1 MKKLFIVLLYCTGAT
16 QLLAQ
21 DTADSIQQQAD
32 TVKEKTTL
40 TVAALYGTGIDYYGQ
55 TTEQPLSFLALNATV
70 RIPAGVYLSATGF
83 HLFSDSL
90 LLSASS
96 LTAGYGFNI
105 TPKLSGDI
113 SYTHAFYPAA
123 SPFLQASSPNLASAE
138 LGYDHFLKTA
148 LGADIAFGEQLDYFT
163 TLSNSKAFDWN
174 LSGGRAILSF
184 TPELAV
190 TAGTQQYY
198 ETYLIEKE
206 NPGKGRGN
214 VNGKGNANGNGN
226 GNTQPPGQMTT
237 TTIDYQKYGL
247 LSYNLKLPV
256 SYNRASYLVE
266 AAFKLSL
273 LGNNAV
279 NKGTVNSFFTLS
291 AYYQF

>member
-1 MKKLFIVLLYCTGAT
+1 MKKLFIILLYCAGAT

-21 DTADSIQQQAD
+21 DTADSVQQQAD
-32 TVKEKTTL
+32 TVKEKTTV

-55 TTEQPLSFLALNATV
+55 TTEQPLPYLALNATV

-90 LLSASS
+90 LLSAAS
-96 LTAGYGFNI
+96 LTLGYGFNI

-138 LGYDHFLKTA
+138 LGYEYFLKTA
-148 LGADIAFGEQLDYFT
+148 LGVDLAFGEQPDYFT
-163 TLSNSKAFDWN
+163 TLSNSKSFDWN
-174 LSGGRAILSF
+174 LSGGSAILSF
-184 TPELAV
+184 TPELAL

-214 VNGKGNANGNGN
+214 GNGKGN
-226 GNTQPPGQMTT
+226 GNTPQPPGQVTA
-237 TTIDYQKYGL
+237 TTIDYKKYGL
-247 LSYNLKLPV
+247 LSYNLKLPM
-256 SYNRASYLVE
+256 SYNRASYLIE
-266 AAFKLSL
+266 AALKLSL

>member
-1 MKKLFIVLLYCTGAT
+1 MF
-16 QLLAQ
+16 AQ
-21 DTADSIQQQAD
+21 DSSDVQQAD

-55 TTEQPLSFLALNATV
+55 TTEQHLPYLALNATV
-70 RIPAGVYLSATGF
+70 RIPAGLYLSATGF

-90 LLSASS
+90 FLSASALS
-96 LTAGYGFNI
+96 LGYGFRI
-105 TPKLSGDI
+105 SPRLTGDI
-113 SYTHAFYPAA
+113 SFTHTFFPSK
-123 SPFLQASSPNLASAE
+123 SPFLQASSPNMASAS
-138 LGYDHFLKTA
+138 LGYEYFLKTA
-148 LGADIAFGEQLDYFT
+148 LDADLAFGEQTDYFT
-163 TLSNSKAFDWN
+163 TLSNSKSFDFN
-174 LSGGRAILSF
+174 LSGGRAILNF

-198 ETYLIEKE
+198 ETYLVEKE
-206 NPGKGRGN
+206 HPGKG
-214 VNGKGNANGNGN
+214 NGKANGNGN
-226 GNTQPPGQMTT
+226 GNKPLPPGQTIE
-237 TTIDYQKYGL
+237 TTIDYKKYGL

-266 AAFKLSL
+266 AALKLSL

-279 NKGTVNSFFTLS
+279 NEGTVNSFFTLS